1 MPILSIQSWV
11 AYGHVGNAAAVLPLQ
26 RLGFEVWAV
35 NTVQFSNHTGYGAW
49 RGKVFPAE
57 DVAEVIAGIADRG
70 VLDQTEAVLT
80 GYLGSRE
87 LGEVALD
94 AVARVRAARPGAIW
108 ACDPVFGDVGRGVFV
123 RPDLPA
129 FFRDTALPHADIA
142 TPNHFELEYLTGLTV
157 SSLPGAL
164 AAAEALRSIGPGV
177 VLVTSLRRDEAP
189 ADTVELLAVDA
200 TGAWLATVERLP
212 FSPNG
217 AGDLIAALFLGNYLK
232 SGDTATAL
240 ASAAAAVQAVLRATI
255 AAGAA
260 ELALVA
266 ALDELSSPREAVA
279 VARVR

>member
-94 AVARVRAARPGAIW
+94 AVARVLRAAGGREVPGRQPEPRLPPVTYMDTGGRNGMKYESVALVSVGAGWLAGNLLWW
-108 ACDPVFGDVGRGVFV
+108 ASR
-123 RPDLPA
+123 
-129 FFRDTALPHADIA
+129 ALGAPQTTDACWLAGIGG
-142 TPNHFELEYLTGLTV
+142 LVLTW
-157 SSLPGAL
+157 
-164 AAAEALRSIGPGV
+164 
-177 VLVTSLRRDEAP
+177 
-189 ADTVELLAVDA
+189 
-200 TGAWLATVERLP
+200 AWLGRRP
-212 FSPNG
+212 
-217 AGDLIAALFLGNYLK
+217 AGRKD
-232 SGDTATAL
+232 
-240 ASAAAAVQAVLRATI
+240 
-255 AAGAA
+255 
-260 ELALVA
+260 
-266 ALDELSSPREAVA
+266 
-279 VARVR
+279 